1 MIFNQNSNQYNTIQ
15 WEKNQF
21 KFMNMKDHIP
31 STYIIFIHVTKRGVE
46 EFFYAGSPMVVWN
59 ETFICSLRHRHILK
73 QFLFTKIR
81 NGV

>member
-1 MIFNQNSNQYNTIQ
+1 MGKKSIQ
-15 WEKNQF
+15 MYGYERS
-21 KFMNMKDHIP
+21 HIP
-31 STYIIFIHVTKRGVE
+31 STYIIFIHVTKRAVE

-59 ETFICSLRHRHILK
+59 ETFICSLRLRHILK